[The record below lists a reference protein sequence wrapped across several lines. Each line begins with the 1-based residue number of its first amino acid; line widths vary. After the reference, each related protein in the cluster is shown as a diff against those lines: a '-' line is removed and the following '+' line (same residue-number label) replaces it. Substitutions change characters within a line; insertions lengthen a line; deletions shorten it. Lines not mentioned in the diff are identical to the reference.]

1 MDNFYD
7 EKKPITIST
16 SNLVYIGVTALVV
29 FGLVYV
35 AGKAWKTSQKA

>member
-7 EKKPITIST
+7 EKKPITTST
-16 SNLVYIGVTALVV
+16 LVTVGVSALVV

-35 AGKAWKTSQKA
+35 IGRAWKTSQKAM